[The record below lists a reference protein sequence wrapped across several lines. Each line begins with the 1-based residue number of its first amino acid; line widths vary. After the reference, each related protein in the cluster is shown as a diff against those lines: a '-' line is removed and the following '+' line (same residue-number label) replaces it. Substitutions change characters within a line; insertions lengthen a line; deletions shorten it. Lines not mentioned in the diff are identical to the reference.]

1 MLGILHMKIDGKFIF
16 DTNIIIYSLDR
27 NSKYYNFSKELIEE
41 NNNLY
46 TTVKSVSEF
55 VAVLSKM
62 DLYDIIESELKNL
75 LKNFIILYPSKTS
88 TQLFVELIEKYKP
101 IGNRVFD
108 FEIISIMQS
117 HNINKIATIN
127 SKDFQGVDGIE
138 IIHP

>member
-1 MLGILHMKIDGKFIF
+1 MKIDDKFIF

-27 NSKYYNFSKELIEE
+27 NSKYYDFSKALIEE
-41 NNNLY
+41 NTDLY

-62 DLYDIIESELKNL
+62 DLYQVIEAELKKL
-75 LKNFIILYPSKTS
+75 LKNFTILYPNKAS
-88 TQLFVELIEKYKP
+88 TQIFIDLVEKYKP